1 GLERWSLQLIKGLSG
16 TVRASYE
23 DPEDT
28 LSDMVREFY
37 PGFIITETEYRR
49 QGVPFA
55 PGCYPPRGA
64 VTGRVILDAHRMYL
78 PVTQVRQWCAKAG
91 VDYGQLVLGLTRRSI
106 LHDEDD
112 RFNLGRGTSIPA
124 PRTRTWRIESEQII
138 GLVNDVTR
146 VSEDSDKVI
155 RGRFPAAS
163 PPSPEPKEL
172 TEIYNA

>member
-1 GLERWSLQLIKGLSG
+1 
-16 TVRASYE
+16 
-23 DPEDT
+23 
-28 LSDMVREFY
+28 
-37 PGFIITETEYRR
+37 
-49 QGVPFA
+49 
-55 PGCYPPRGA
+55 
-64 VTGRVILDAHRMYL
+64 MYL

-155 RGRFPAAS
+155 RGRFPASAT
-163 PPSPEPKEL
+163 PNPEAKAL